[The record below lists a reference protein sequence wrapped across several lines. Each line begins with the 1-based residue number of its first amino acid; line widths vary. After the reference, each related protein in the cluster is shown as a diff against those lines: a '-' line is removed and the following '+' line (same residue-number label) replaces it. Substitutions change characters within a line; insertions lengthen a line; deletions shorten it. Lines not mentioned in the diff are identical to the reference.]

1 MGNQSTRNGYT
12 YMVVARERG
21 GRFMAPR
28 QSKAGSVTEALA
40 DLVNDDLLSDRE
52 SWANVENFIVLDL
65 AHGVQ
70 LKKHTKT
77 ETPEPI
83 TTVTYERT

>member
-1 MGNQSTRNGYT
+1 MQKLTSQGYN
-12 YMVVARERG
+12 YMVVARESS

-28 QSKAGSVTEALA
+28 QSKADTPMGAIRDVSNQLS
-40 DLVNDDLLSDRE
+40 SDRE
-52 SWANVENFIVLDL
+52 SWDDVKDFVVLNL
-65 AHGVQ
+65 ASAGQ
-70 LKKHTKT
+70 YTKRTKT

>member
-1 MGNQSTRNGYT
+1 MQALTSQGYT
-12 YMVVARERG
+12 YMVVARERS

-28 QSKAGSVTEALA
+28 QSRASNPEAA
-40 DLVNDDLLSDRE
+40 IRDTVSTISSDRE
-52 SWANVENFIVLDL
+52 SWEDVRDFVVLDL

-70 LKKHTKT
+70 LEKKVVT

-83 TTVTYERT
+83 VTVTYERT

>member
-12 YMVVARERG
+12 YMVIAREPS

-28 QSKAGSVTEALA
+28 QSRSGSVASAIAELQQETLM
-40 DLVNDDLLSDRE
+40 SDRE
-52 SWANVENFIVLDL
+52 SWDDVVNFIVFDLDD
-65 AHGVQ
+65 GEEYRRN
-70 LKKHTKT
+70 TKT

-83 TTVTYERT
+83 TTVTYERF

>member
-12 YMVVARERG
+12 YMVVAREPS

-28 QSKAGSVTEALA
+28 QSRAGSVASALA
-40 DLVNDDLLSDRE
+40 ELTQAEHMSDRE
-52 SWANVENFIVLDL
+52 SWEDVTQFIVFDLDE
-65 AHGVQ
+65 GVEYN
-70 LKKHTKT
+70 KRTKT

-83 TTVTYERT
+83 TTVTYERK

>member
-12 YMVVARERG
+12 YMVVGRERG

-28 QSKAGSVTEALA
+28 QSRKHTAAAAVRE
-40 DLVNDDLLSDRE
+40 LVNDERMSDRE
-52 SWANVENFIVLDL
+52 SWENVTEFIVFALD
-65 AHGVQ
+65 GGEEYT
-70 LKKHTKT
+70 KRTKT

-83 TTVTYERT
+83 TTVTYERK